1 MEGLPILPSEGAVS
15 ALVAGAS
22 WLEILLQ
29 IGLFKQLG
37 IFLIIE
43 FTKKVALLKDST
55 FLLREIPL
63 KLYNLAKRCKFG

>member
-1 MEGLPILPSEGAVS
+1 MEGLPILPSEGADS

-22 WLEILLQ
+22 WLEIMLQ

-43 FTKKVALLKDST
+43 FTKKVPLLKDST
-55 FLLREIPL
+55 FIL
-63 KLYNLAKRCKFG
+63 KSKPPKVSNLAKR